1 MVEVL
6 DSLMGCDLGNLCA
19 KVQWKICKWKLKMST
34 TLRANR
40 QERDDTNVTN
50 DNVFRSVCSAYL
62 RTILVVCADM
72 THSPW
77 ENPAPIHLWGSYR
90 LRKKI
95 LQSHTDVPFFFTFF
109 IPNLILSRTRFFDP
123 ITILQ
128 LLHGTWKKKLI
139 KL

>member
-19 KVQWKICKWKLKMST
+19 KVQWKICKWKLKTST
-34 TLRANR
+34 TLRGNR
-40 QERDDTNVTN
+40 RERDDTNVTN
-50 DNVFRSVCSAYL
+50 DDVFRLVCSVYL
-62 RTILVVCADM
+62 RPILVVCADM

-95 LQSHTDVPFFFTFF
+95 LQTVTQTFHFSLRFSYRIWYYLGHDFLTLLPYSHYFTE
-109 IPNLILSRTRFFDP
+109 
-123 ITILQ
+123 
-128 LLHGTWKKKLI
+128 HGRKN
-139 KL
+139 